1 MLRSIIDESD
11 QQYRSD
17 LKINTF
23 DWVSW
28 NRSFP
33 ALMVGLFNTT
43 AIRIPMKS
51 NNKKYSHKP
60 YNNYS
65 QKLLSVRSFVEY
77 KALELITKWSE
88 AKGKNGRN
96 NHAEIIRALYSMSD
110 DEIYTSTYRQ
120 DELERKICPRWWHF
134 SLWWVQRWH
143 STSYP
148 PWVSK

>member
-1 MLRSIIDESD
+1 MLWSIINYND

-51 NNKKYSHKP
+51 NNRKYSHKP
-60 YNNYS
+60 YHNYS
-65 QKLLSVRSFVEY
+65 QKSSSVRSFAED

-88 AKGKNGRN
+88 AKGKKGRN
-96 NHAEIIRALYSMSD
+96 NHAEIIRAWYLMSD

-120 DELERKICPRWWHF
+120 DGPGRGRCPRWWHF
-134 SLWWVQRWH
+134 SRWWVQRRT
-143 STSYP
+143 STPYP
-148 PWVSK
+148 PSVSK